1 MKWTGITS
9 RCKIGDFAAI
19 WRRSEVNRHQ
29 HCIGDTMLMRSPGG
43 ASIVVN
49 AGFSVGDTE
58 PGESKANKMY
68 EPWRGSG
75 VIMTVQTN
83 SLPQPNPSR
92 VRYRGS
98 SLWVTGLSLSEAEP
112 GVYHNCSP
120 SRTAHMCRISET
132 AHVQVHSTDSL
143 HRFTTHIYH
152 HNHAPP
158 GRVTLLCLR
167 HDRAFTFAPQVH
179 LGCRGMPRHYR
190 LWNPGLLGWVIWIFG
205 ALGHLGWCRGGY

>member
-1 MKWTGITS
+1 MPQNLRFCILVLSRLARQEQSEFSEHSDISADAEDGIRPLS
-9 RCKIGDFAAI
+9 NFSGLLGMPRHFRWWNPGLLGRFVSDCRKLGG
-19 WRRSEVNRHQ
+19 VNRHQ

-98 SLWVTGLSLSEAEP
+98 SL
-112 GVYHNCSP
+112 
-120 SRTAHMCRISET
+120 
-132 AHVQVHSTDSL
+132 
-143 HRFTTHIYH
+143 
-152 HNHAPP
+152 
-158 GRVTLLCLR
+158 
-167 HDRAFTFAPQVH
+167 
-179 LGCRGMPRHYR
+179 
-190 LWNPGLLGWVIWIFG
+190 
-205 ALGHLGWCRGGY
+205 